1 MLQRLSR
8 NAIKVSSLSLSLLSS
23 SRIGSNDNFQGW
35 YRKESIDE
43 RHRLMLSMFLNELY
57 EDRLASS
64 TSSSTPSSS
73 TPSSSIPSS
82 STPSSTSSI
91 YNRYHDTLDH
101 NNFTRYLNDCLNTT
115 TIVDEEVLHNSII
128 ISERILHDR
137 HNVSVIPSTVEK
149 VIIVGDL
156 HGDLASLSYIF
167 QKYGV
172 PSEKMAY
179 VFNGMITCILI
190 IIVIKPSISLLL
202 LLSS

>member
-8 NAIKVSSLSLSLLSS
+8 NAIKISSLSSSLSS
-23 SRIGSNDNFQGW
+23 LTSLDNFQGW

-43 RHRLMLSMFLNELY
+43 RHRLMLSIFLNELY

-64 TSSSTPSSS
+64 TSSSISSS
-73 TPSSSIPSS
+73 SSSS
-82 STPSSTSSI
+82 SSI

-101 NNFTRYLNDCLNTT
+101 NNFTRYLNDCLNTS

-149 VIIVGDL
+149 VIVVGDL
-156 HGDLASLSYIF
+156 HGDLSSLSYIF
-167 QKYGV
+167 QKYGL
-172 PSEKMAY
+172 PCDKMAY
-179 VFNGMITCILI
+179 VFNGTISFILI
-190 IIVIKPSISLLL
+190 IIVIKS
-202 LLSS
+202 